1 MQKNL
6 YQVKKST
13 YMMLLFLN
21 IIGSKYEN
29 WLPSN
34 LFLQRL
40 NLVLQGYIILD
51 RTDSFHRISVNSPKN
66 LQKLSVCRKS

>member
-66 LQKLSVCRKS
+66 LQKLSVCRKN